1 MRKRGHKRE
10 MSLFKE
16 KPKTEREKV
25 EERREEVLA
34 QGRKFKYPMQYAKHK
49 LIINTVIVALVAIA
63 LMVVAGW
70 VMLYKI
76 QDTGDML
83 YRVTQVIPV
92 PVAEVDGEKVRY
104 SDYLMIFRSNLV
116 TSEQQGG
123 VLEDGEDTSVLEDV
137 YKRAALESAIEY
149 AYALKLGRELGVS
162 VTNEEIDGAFDEHRR
177 VGGVER
183 SEESFLKIVSDNFG
197 MNKTE
202 YRRMLYLTLM
212 KAKVSQAID
221 APAREVAD
229 QIEQLLAENGGDMA
243 AVAEVLGGSVAY
255 EETGQ
260 LVDNMNVDGGRSNMA
275 MTMEVGAISSRFLSS
290 NGDGYYFVK
299 LIEKTDSQV
308 NYASLKILLTEFDLR
323 MADLYEEG
331 RVELYIKLEDE
342 NQAAG

>member
-1 MRKRGHKRE
+1 

-76 QDTGDML
+76 QDTEDML

>member
-1 MRKRGHKRE
+1 

-63 LMVVAGW
+63 LMVLAGW
-70 VMLYKI
+70 AMLYKV

-83 YRVTQVIPV
+83 YRVTQVFPV
-92 PVAEVDGEKVRY
+92 PVAEIDGEKVRY

-123 VLEDGEDTSVLEDV
+123 VLGDGEDTSALEEV
-137 YKRAALESAIEY
+137 YKQAALESAIEY
-149 AYALKLGRELGVS
+149 AYALKLGKELGIS
-162 VTNEEIDGAFDEHRR
+162 VTDAEIDQAFDDHRK

-183 SEESFLKIVSDNFG
+183 SEESFLKIVNDNFG
-197 MNKTE
+197 MSKVE

-221 APAREVAD
+221 GSAREVAD
-229 QIEQLLAENGGDMA
+229 QIEQLLAENGGDMM
-243 AVAEVLGGSVAY
+243 AVADALGGEVAY

-275 MTMEVGAISSRFLSS
+275 MTMEVGAISERFLSS

-308 NYASLKILLTEFDLR
+308 NYASLKVLLTEFDLR
-323 MADLYEEG
+323 VAELCEEG
-331 RVELYIKLEDE
+331 KVKMYIELGEE
-342 NQAAG
+342 NAMDN